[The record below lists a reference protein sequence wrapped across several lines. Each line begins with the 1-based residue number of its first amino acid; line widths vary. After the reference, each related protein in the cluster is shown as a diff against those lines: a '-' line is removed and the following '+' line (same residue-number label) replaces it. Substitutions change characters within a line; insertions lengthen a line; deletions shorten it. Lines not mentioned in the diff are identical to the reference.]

1 LQYALDYPLDIS
13 RLVVLASFAGLPHEM
28 SRTVDADLRAWM
40 VEMIAGGDKAG
51 YLSLS
56 EATFVFDIRDRLG
69 ETAVPTTA

>member
-1 LQYALDYPLDIS
+1 
-13 RLVVLASFAGLPHEM
+13 M